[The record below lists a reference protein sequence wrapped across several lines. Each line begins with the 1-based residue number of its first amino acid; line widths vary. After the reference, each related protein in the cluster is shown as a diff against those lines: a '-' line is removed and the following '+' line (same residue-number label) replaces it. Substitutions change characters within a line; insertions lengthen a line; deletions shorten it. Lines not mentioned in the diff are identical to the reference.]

1 MTPHGLESS
10 AYDQFKTFIVS
21 IMPFE
26 RNDLHFVIGATI
38 LFVFLLVPRW
48 QKSTRAAIVMLLS
61 TLALGVVMEMLDLY
75 DDYRF
80 RGYLRWSTSALDV
93 LRTAFVPLVY
103 VASQVIVRLRQGW
116 PRPSLA
122 ESKKSAKLHSGDD

>member
-1 MTPHGLESS
+1 MGYHGLETS

-21 IMPFE
+21 IIPFE

-48 QKSTRAAIVMLLS
+48 QRSTRAAIVMLLS
-61 TLALGVVMEMLDLY
+61 TLALGMVMEVLDLY

-103 VASQVIVRLRQGW
+103 AAAQVIIRLRQGW
-116 PRPSLA
+116 QGPSMTHTG
-122 ESKKSAKLHSGDD
+122 KSPEPHSGDD

>member
-1 MTPHGLESS
+1 MGPHGLETS

-26 RNDLHFVIGATI
+26 RNDLHFVIGASI

-116 PRPSLA
+116 PGPSLA
-122 ESKKSAKLHSGDD
+122 ESKKSPKPHSGDD